1 MLTISYLFESFGD
14 VGIYTPPQREEEMNR
29 PMILQNQW
37 NNYMSVASRFGD
49 KVREYGSRPGF
60 YHFVDVSDK
69 LADSL
74 AKRYITDPNSQYYN
88 QNVDTVKEI
97 LQKQLIDA
105 ASENKDLNRSVGD
118 ILGFGGDKV
127 VEYAKEHP
135 YETAYHVGVHLIPK
149 RWAFHAAG
157 LAYNSK
163 DHMNDFSNYVDRVND
178 TIKRVE
184 NQPQVSNEIKD
195 SLVVSDIKDAL
206 KNINQTTQV
215 NHVDKFNPQSDAN
228 SVPTLGSNLVF
239 KKPNVNKD
247 PDDTNNDHSEFPDD
261 NISGSEFTF
270 V

>member
-1 MLTISYLFESFGD
+1 MLTITPLFEWFGD
-14 VGIYTPPQREEEMNR
+14 VSIDYTEQDKQNQ
-29 PMILQNQW
+29 PMIIQKRW
-37 NNYMSVASRFGD
+37 NEFVNVASRFGD
-49 KVREYGSRPGF
+49 KAKQYGSRPGF

-163 DHMNDFSNYVDRVND
+163 DHMNSFSNYVDRVND
-178 TIKRVE
+178 TIKRAE
-184 NQPQVSNEIKD
+184 NQQPVSNEIND
-195 SLVVSDIKDAL
+195 SLISSNIKDAL
-206 KNINQTTQV
+206 KNINQTTQA
-215 NHVDKFNPQSDAN
+215 NPVDKFNSQSDVN
-228 SVPTLGSNLVF
+228 LTPTLGSNLVF

-247 PDDTNNDHSEFPDD
+247 QDDTNDDHSEFPDD
-261 NISGSEFTF
+261 GISGSEFTF